1 MRAWRTSQISP
12 GKHTCFPSIHPPHL
26 PCTAFGS
33 KDFVLFCR
41 LIQRCLASY
50 EVRVPRAGG
59 LPPASFRF
67 RLAADTLA
75 LG

>member
-12 GKHTCFPSIHPPHL
+12 GKRTSFPSIHPPHL

-33 KDFVLFCR
+33 KDFVLSSR

-59 LPPASFRF
+59 LPPASFGF